1 MYKTSQ
7 AELTPEGAPG
17 ASGRRAWWAIS
28 AERGAATNGVLGL
41 GASDANVASGLHRH
55 RNAEEAMIVL
65 GGNGAVL
72 TPDAEHPA
80 SEGTLV
86 YAPRGS
92 WHGLRAG
99 DQGLRILMIYGGP
112 TSPRDID
119 YDNADGVFTDGAAHA
134 VCLNLWDA
142 DEVEANDPAQGFH
155 HISARWLVDD
165 GHLGSASFVVG
176 QSGFDALTGV
186 HDLHRHPSGEEFLY
200 LLSGSGLH
208 IDQDGAEIPVQAGDI
223 TFVPANEWHGF
234 RNPGDEKALAIF
246 GYFGATSLA
255 AAGYE
260 LPSTA

>member
-1 MYKTSQ
+1 M
-7 AELTPEGAPG
+7 
-17 ASGRRAWWAIS
+17 
-28 AERGAATNGVLGL
+28 V
-41 GASDANVASGLHRH
+41 
-55 RNAEEAMIVL
+55 VL
-65 GGNGAVL
+65 GGSGAVL
-72 TPDAEHPA
+72 TPAAEHPA

-119 YDNADGVFTDGAAHA
+119 YDNADGVVTDGAAHA

-142 DEVEANDPAQGFH
+142 DEVQANDPAQGFH

-165 GHLGSASFVVG
+165 EHLGSASFVVG
-176 QSGFDALTGV
+176 QSGFDARTGI

-234 RNPGDEKALAIF
+234 RNSGDQKALAIF
-246 GYFGATSLA
+246 GYFGATSLT